1 MRASKAG
8 GDQAKS
14 MRRVTLVIIFLLVLW
29 VFWWAYTVGPVATDN
44 AAGAAKTSDGQSL
57 LRRGNGQ
64 EPESLDPH
72 KAQTDSAQNI
82 IRDLFEGLTVLSP
95 DGRIVP
101 GTAES
106 WTLNDAGTTYTFYI
120 RENARWSNGNPVTA
134 HDFVYAFRRLV
145 TPATASPYAQM
156 LAQVTSARDIIAGNK
171 SPDSLGVL
179 AQDERTLVVEL
190 HTPTP
195 YFLGLLANAS
205 TAPVHRKSIEEHGKY
220 FVRPGNLVSNGAYVL
235 KERVVGSHVTVAR
248 NEQYWDNENTA
259 IDNVTF
265 LHIVDETSELQRF
278 RAGEL
283 DVTYTIPMERTAWL
297 RQNMGEQLRIEP
309 YLGTYY
315 YVLNLEQPPF
325 KNNPALREALSLAID
340 RAFITT
346 NITAAGQLPADGW
359 VPPGVNGYSSQKFDY
374 AQLDYQHRVARA
386 KELYADAGYSAD
398 NPLELTIHYNTG
410 TGHQQIAAAI
420 ASMWKEHLG
429 VETGLFNVE
438 LRVLIQMLKQRAD
451 YQVGRISWL
460 GDYND
465 AYTFAEILRSDHGI
479 NYPGYRSEAYDSLL
493 DKASS
498 ESDMKRRRALL
509 EKAERLVLKDH
520 PIIPLYY
527 YVSRHLLQPFV
538 LGWGGNV
545 MDYHYSRH
553 LRLAD

>member
-1 MRASKAG
+1 
-8 GDQAKS
+8 
-14 MRRVTLVIIFLLVLW
+14 MRRVGLVIIFLVALW
-29 VFWWAYTVGPVATDN
+29 VIWWAFIREPVATDEI
-44 AAGAAKTSDGQSL
+44 AGPATTGAGQTL

-101 GTAES
+101 GTAETWS
-106 WTLNDAGTTYTFYI
+106 LDDAGTTYTFFI
-120 RENARWSNGNPVTA
+120 RKNARWSNGDPVTA
-134 HDFVYAFRRLV
+134 GDFVYAFRRLV

-156 LAQVTSARDIIAGNK
+156 LAQVTNAREIIEGIK
-171 SPDSLGVL
+171 SPDTLGVV
-179 AQDERTLVVEL
+179 AEDDRTLVVEL

-205 TAPVHRKSIEEHGKY
+205 TAPVHRKSVEEHGRD
-220 FVRPGNLVSNGAYVL
+220 FVRPGNLISNGAYIL

-248 NEQYWDNENTA
+248 NEQYWDNQNTA
-259 IDNVTF
+259 IDNISF
-265 LHIVDETSELQRF
+265 HHIVDETSELQRF

-297 RQNMGEQLRIEP
+297 REKMAERLKIEP

-315 YVLNLEQPPF
+315 YVLNVEQPPF
-325 KNNPALREALSLAID
+325 KDNPSLREALSLAID
-340 RAFITT
+340 REFITT

-359 VPPGVNGYSSQKFDY
+359 VPPGVDNYSSQKFEY
-374 AQLDYQHRVARA
+374 TGLDYQQRIARA
-386 KELYADAGYSAD
+386 RELFAEAGYSPD

-420 ASMWKEHLG
+420 ASMWNEHLG
-429 VETGLFNVE
+429 VETSLFNVE
-438 LRVLIQMLKQRAD
+438 LRVLIQMLKQRSD

-479 NYPGYRSEAYDSLL
+479 NYPGYKNEAYDALL
-493 DKASS
+493 DEVSS
-498 ESDMKRRRALL
+498 ESDMARRRSLL
-509 EKAERLVLKDH
+509 EEAERLMLKDH

-527 YVSRHLLQPFV
+527 YVSRHLVQPYV
-538 LGWGGNV
+538 SGWEGNV

-553 LRLAD
+553 LRLAN

>member
-1 MRASKAG
+1 
-8 GDQAKS
+8 
-14 MRRVTLVIIFLLVLW
+14 MRRVGLVIIFLVALW
-29 VFWWAYTVGPVATDN
+29 VFWWAYSREPVATDEI
-44 AAGAAKTSDGQSL
+44 AGPATTGAGQTL

-101 GTAES
+101 GTAETWS
-106 WTLNDAGTTYTFYI
+106 LDDAGTTYTFFI
-120 RENARWSNGNPVTA
+120 RKNARWSNGDSVTA
-134 HDFVYAFRRLV
+134 ADFVYAFRRLV

-156 LAQVTSARDIIAGNK
+156 LAQITNAREIIEGIK
-171 SPDSLGVL
+171 SPDTLGVV
-179 AQDERTLVVEL
+179 AEDDRTLVVEL

-205 TAPVHRKSIEEHGKY
+205 TAPVHRKSVEEHGRD
-220 FVRPGNLVSNGAYVL
+220 FVRPGNLISNGAYIL

-248 NEQYWDNENTA
+248 NEQYWDNQNTA
-259 IDNVTF
+259 IDNVSF
-265 LHIVDETSELQRF
+265 HHIVDETSELQRF
-278 RAGEL
+278 RTGEL

-297 RQNMGEQLRIEP
+297 RENMAERLKIEP

-315 YVLNLEQPPF
+315 YVLNVEQPPF
-325 KNNPALREALSLAID
+325 KDNPSLREALSLAID
-340 RAFITT
+340 REFITT

-359 VPPGVNGYSSQKFDY
+359 VPPGVDSYSSQKFEY
-374 AQLDYQHRVARA
+374 TGLDYQQRIARA
-386 KELYADAGYSAD
+386 RELFAEAGYSPD

-420 ASMWKEHLG
+420 ASMWNEHLG
-429 VETGLFNVE
+429 VETSLFNVE
-438 LRVLIQMLKQRAD
+438 LRVLIQMLKQRSD

-479 NYPGYRSEAYDSLL
+479 NYPGYKNEAYDALL
-493 DKASS
+493 DEVSS
-498 ESDMKRRRALL
+498 ESDMARRRSLL
-509 EKAERLVLKDH
+509 EEAERLVLKDH

-527 YVSRHLLQPFV
+527 YVSRHLVQPYV
-538 LGWGGNV
+538 SGWEGNV

-553 LRLAD
+553 LRLAN